1 MANRKLEQPE
11 QEIGKLRVAAENT
24 QDTKEMKRLQAVRL
38 YYEGRAVSDIV
49 QIVGCSERSLFRWV
63 AHYQREGIAG
73 LRSKYKGGNAAKLS
87 GEQRDEIREKLY
99 HYRPDQVLPPDIR
112 IRQGTYWTVSDL
124 RIAIQAWYGITY
136 QSDTS
141 YRTLLKACGFSLQ
154 RPESRYRS
162 RASEEEIADFEA
174 EVEKK

>member
-1 MANRKLEQPE
+1 MANRKLEQPK
-11 QEIGKLRVAAENT
+11 QEIGKLQVAADNT
-24 QDTKEMKRLQAVRL
+24 QDVKEMKRLQAVRL

-63 AHYQREGIAG
+63 ANYQRERIAG

-87 GEQRDEIREKLY
+87 KEQRDEIREKL
-99 HYRPDQVLPPDIR
+99 HTYRPDQVLSPDDR
-112 IRQGTYWTVSDL
+112 GRHGVYWTVSDL
-124 RIAIQAWYGITY
+124 RIAIQKWYGVTY

-141 YRTLLKACGFSLQ
+141 YRTLLKTCGFSLQ
-154 RPESRYRS
+154 RPENRYWS
-162 RASEEEIADFEA
+162 RASEEESADFEA